1 MFCLMTFMQSA
12 SMASLAGH
20 LQNILICFSEFSI
33 TEAEAETQAEA
44 AATAA
49 AAKNSRQIQQGFFVA
64 DAGRQKMF
72 TRRAKV
78 LCVGFLY
85 VSLGF
90 HVVWHIES
98 SWAKFLSCS
107 VSRLAGR

>member
-1 MFCLMTFMQSA
+1 MTFMQSA

-33 TEAEAETQAEA
+33 TQAEAEKQAQA
-44 AATAA
+44 AAA
-49 AAKNSRQIQQGFFVA
+49 AAKNSRQIQQGFFIA
-64 DAGRQKMF
+64 GAGRQKMF

-107 VSRLAGR
+107 VSRLAAR

>member
-1 MFCLMTFMQSA
+1 MTFMQSA

-44 AATAA
+44 AA
-49 AAKNSRQIQQGFFVA
+49 AKNSRQIQQGFFVA
-64 DAGRQKMF
+64 GAGRQKMF

-107 VSRLAGR
+107 VSRLAAR

>member
-1 MFCLMTFMQSA
+1 MTFMQSA

-33 TEAEAETQAEA
+33 TQAEAEKQAEDA
-44 AATAA
+44 AAAAA

-64 DAGRQKMF
+64 GAGRQKMF

-107 VSRLAGR
+107 VSRLAAR

>member
-1 MFCLMTFMQSA
+1 MTFMQSA

-33 TEAEAETQAEA
+33 TQAEVETQAEA
-44 AATAA
+44 AAAAA

-107 VSRLAGR
+107 VSRLAAR